1 VEKSEEDGERKFD
14 LEERTFRFAF
24 QVRQCAA
31 AHRWT
36 RAQWTDLKQLLRSS
50 GSVAANYVE
59 ANNAA
64 SRPDFI
70 YRIGVSK
77 KEAVESRL
85 WLRLLGA
92 TTATESAKENLRD
105 LYREADELA
114 RIFAAI
120 LRSSK

>member
-1 VEKSEEDGERKFD
+1 MEKKDGGEGKFD
-14 LEERTFRFAF
+14 LEERTFQFALRI
-24 QVRQCAA
+24 RQCVST
-31 AHRWT
+31 HRWT
-36 RAQWTDLKQLLRSS
+36 RGQWTDLKQLLRSS

-59 ANNAA
+59 ADNAA

-92 TTATESAKENLRD
+92 TTTAPPAIEALRP
-105 LYREADELA
+105 LYREADELT
-114 RIFAAI
+114 RILAAI

>member
-1 VEKSEEDGERKFD
+1 MEEHKEEERVFD
-14 LEERTFRFAF
+14 LEERTFQFALA
-24 QVRQCAA
+24 VRQCVSG
-31 AHRWT
+31 HRWT
-36 RAQWTDLKQLLRSS
+36 RSQWVDLKQLLRSS

-105 LYREADELA
+105 LYRESDELA